1 VQATT
6 AAILAERAEGTLS
19 AGMALTRLL
28 LAHRDVEAVRRELA
42 KCAETAPTSAGTARE
57 LARLLDASPDG
68 ARQVAAVLATAE
80 HETHAPASIEDGLA
94 ACRRL
99 FDRAVDLGAAAS
111 VAVYSLGDEERLA
124 EATNEV
130 VALLAQLGIVAPDRH
145 LLDVG
150 CGIGRFE
157 AALAGR
163 VASIVGIDLSPAM
176 VQVAEERC
184 RGLRNVRFVTGSG
197 RDLAVFEEQSFD
209 AVLAVDAFPYLYQA
223 GGEALAT
230 AHVREAA
237 RVLRAPGDLVI
248 LNLSYRGD
256 PARDQA
262 DARELAA
269 AAGFELARNGSSDLR
284 SWDGRTFHFRKPG

>member
-1 VQATT
+1 VRTTT
-6 AAILAERAEGTLS
+6 ATILAERAEGTLS
-19 AGMALTRLL
+19 AGMAVTRLL
-28 LAHRDVEAVRRELA
+28 LAHRDAETVRRELA
-42 KCAETAPTSAGTARE
+42 TFVGTGPASAAARE
-57 LARLLDASPDG
+57 LTRLLDACPDG
-68 ARQVAAVLATAE
+68 ARQAAAVLAAAE
-80 HETHAPASIEDGLA
+80 HEASAPASLEDGLA

-124 EATNEV
+124 EATDEV
-130 VALLAQLGIVAPDRH
+130 VAFLAELGIVAPDRR

-163 VASIVGIDLSPAM
+163 VASIVGVDLSPAM
-176 VQVAEERC
+176 VRVAEERC

-197 RDLAVFEEQSFD
+197 RDLAGFADGCFD
-209 AVLAVDAFPYLYQA
+209 TVLAVDSFPYLYQA
-223 GGEALAT
+223 GGEALAM

-237 RVLRAPGDLVI
+237 RVLRVPGDLVI

-262 DARELAA
+262 DARELAT
-269 AAGFELARNGSSDLR
+269 AAGFELARDGSSDLR